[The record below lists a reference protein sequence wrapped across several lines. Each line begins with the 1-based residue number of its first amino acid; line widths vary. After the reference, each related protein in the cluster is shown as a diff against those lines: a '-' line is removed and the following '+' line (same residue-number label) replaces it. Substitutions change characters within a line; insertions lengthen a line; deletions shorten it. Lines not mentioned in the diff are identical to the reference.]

1 MMDKKAIAKAYIQHL
16 ARGDLDALLQLFAEG
31 AIVISP
37 VYGQMP
43 YTNFYTTLFADT
55 NNSTLTVK
63 GIYEDALTG
72 FVALHFNYQWTL
84 KNDTK
89 VKFDVVDIIAFDAEN
104 RITKLTIIYD
114 TVESR
119 KLVGQLR

>member
-1 MMDKKAIAKAYIQHL
+1 TD
-16 ARGDLDALLQLFAEG
+16 
-31 AIVISP
+31 
-37 VYGQMP
+37 
-43 YTNFYTTLFADT
+43 FYTTLFADT
-55 NNSTLTVK
+55 NNSTLTVN